1 MQAWRCAY
9 RSTLE
14 GVEIVNVFHVRTDVT
29 GIGTDDIT
37 AAEVTTLVNGHVGDL
52 YQAMVSSSGRLEDLT
67 VREIVPPGGKPP
79 DQAVEEIGAVGLMTP
94 GDDKLSKALCALMQ
108 IKTNAAVRGGT
119 GRLFLP
125 PALSTDQTAVGGG
138 WNSGGTYLTA
148 AKNFAAALMT
158 FPGIGSVET
167 HSVKLGVFS
176 RHQFAVGNNFSFYNA
191 IGTLVLTKQHFL
203 RSRETAP

>member
-108 IKTNAAVRGGT
+108 IKTNAAVRGG
-119 GRLFLP
+119 
-125 PALSTDQTAVGGG
+125 

-176 RHQFAVGNNFSFYNA
+176 RHQFAVGNNFWFYNA